1 MKIDLSTIDVFE
13 DQELELNKNVTFIFG
28 KNGTGKSTLANQIK
42 KMELKYD
49 VAVFQG
55 FNNIIDENKKLN
67 GIVLGTENSEISK
80 AIEAKRLLIEEIVS
94 EIDTIKSTL
103 LNPNG
108 EDVSNFWTRK
118 NYAEEAYNTM
128 YNEIES
134 ICTTIASNIKRMDN
148 PRISEPSYNKTK
160 LKTEIDKADELNEVE
175 IDELIKTVNTETRIA
190 AKINFPDF
198 DVISLTERVNNLLKN
213 FVREKITLKRLDNS
227 EKKNFAEDGLKL
239 HKKGDI
245 CVFCGNRIKDEDY
258 DQLKAYFSADEVREF
273 REDIKNCKKKVLEFL
288 QSIQN
293 INISIDN
300 FYPSFQNKIEKLVD
314 RTTIIKERNIKLLK
328 DLLEVLDDKLKNLFE
343 ESKTINIEIPEDFTD
358 IESEYN
364 SLVEENNKNNVDD
377 NKRIARDRLRFHYI
391 KKYLDKNEYYEKKA
405 KLDVI
410 LKEKEKRIKEYEDEK
425 AKIFG
430 TGGLNEEKSKI
441 ESEIRD
447 LQNKTKSEAILADKI
462 NTKLKYMVS
471 FQLEHVDTS
480 DSKGFYL
487 VKNPIT
493 GECRDITLLSTG
505 EKNIIAFLYFI
516 EKLDEIKNEE
526 TNKIKIIVFDDPM
539 NSNDDGMQYLIIEE
553 LQSLMKKIRRNNDYF
568 VLLTHNKHFYI
579 NVKYSAKYNNNSFF
593 RLESNGYKSIIKP
606 ILKEENDFKT
616 SYDALWQELYY
627 LYDCSEVPADML
639 LNPIRRIIE
648 TFTNFNGLRKVD
660 FLEKVTGSKKLFDVN
675 SHSID
680 DLEAELNGKNKDEIM
695 KMLFNLFKEN
705 NFIDHFKIHC
715 KFYNS
720 KF

>member
-239 HKKGDI
+239 HKKLL
-245 CVFCGNRIKDEDY
+245 VIK
-258 DQLKAYFSADEVREF
+258 
-273 REDIKNCKKKVLEFL
+273 
-288 QSIQN
+288 
-293 INISIDN
+293 
-300 FYPSFQNKIEKLVD
+300 
-314 RTTIIKERNIKLLK
+314 
-328 DLLEVLDDKLKNLFE
+328 
-343 ESKTINIEIPEDFTD
+343 
-358 IESEYN
+358 
-364 SLVEENNKNNVDD
+364 
-377 NKRIARDRLRFHYI
+377 
-391 KKYLDKNEYYEKKA
+391 
-405 KLDVI
+405 
-410 LKEKEKRIKEYEDEK
+410 
-425 AKIFG
+425 
-430 TGGLNEEKSKI
+430 
-441 ESEIRD
+441 
-447 LQNKTKSEAILADKI
+447 
-462 NTKLKYMVS
+462 
-471 FQLEHVDTS
+471 
-480 DSKGFYL
+480 
-487 VKNPIT
+487 
-493 GECRDITLLSTG
+493 
-505 EKNIIAFLYFI
+505 
-516 EKLDEIKNEE
+516 
-526 TNKIKIIVFDDPM
+526 
-539 NSNDDGMQYLIIEE
+539 
-553 LQSLMKKIRRNNDYF
+553 
-568 VLLTHNKHFYI
+568 
-579 NVKYSAKYNNNSFF
+579 
-593 RLESNGYKSIIKP
+593 
-606 ILKEENDFKT
+606 
-616 SYDALWQELYY
+616 
-627 LYDCSEVPADML
+627 
-639 LNPIRRIIE
+639 
-648 TFTNFNGLRKVD
+648 
-660 FLEKVTGSKKLFDVN
+660 
-675 SHSID
+675 
-680 DLEAELNGKNKDEIM
+680 
-695 KMLFNLFKEN
+695 
-705 NFIDHFKIHC
+705 
-715 KFYNS
+715 
-720 KF
+720 